1 MRSNKAV
8 KNKLHTKYALTEKL
22 NYSIFIKKQKQNKS
36 FWNVKKHIKL
46 V

>member
-22 NYSIFIKKQKQNKS
+22 NYSIFIKKKTRV